1 MWHGESGLRRIRL
14 SLQQW
19 SSARHTA
26 WADVAPQ
33 GTAGSVRGPPR
44 LRTKRCQRPAR
55 GGQGGHARP
64 WSARGS
70 PHAPLPRPHTT
81 NDAPAPNVN
90 TPRSRSSGLLGSHS
104 PREIP
109 TPPLYSVPQGA
120 GLCRRTPTPPFG
132 FTCEHVPEKNLPLE
146 FLRNR
151 VPNITSFRCQSQ
163 PGS

>member
-19 SSARHTA
+19 SSAWHTA

-55 GGQGGHARP
+55 GGQGGHSRP

-81 NDAPAPNVN
+81 DDAPAPNVN

-109 TPPLYSVPQGA
+109 TPRSTLCPRALASAGAPQPRRSVSLVNMFP
-120 GLCRRTPTPPFG
+120 
-132 FTCEHVPEKNLPLE
+132 KKI
-146 FLRNR
+146 FL
-151 VPNITSFRCQSQ
+151 
-163 PGS
+163 